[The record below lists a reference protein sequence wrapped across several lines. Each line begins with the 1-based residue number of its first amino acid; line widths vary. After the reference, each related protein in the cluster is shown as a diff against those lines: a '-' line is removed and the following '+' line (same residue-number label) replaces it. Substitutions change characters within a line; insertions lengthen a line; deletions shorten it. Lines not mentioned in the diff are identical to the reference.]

1 MEQYRNQIDEILAK
15 TGVDYRWLQGSG
27 FSGLN
32 DENKVSEAINRFMAR
47 NPNDPLTKAIRSR
60 GDAGI
65 TEWVGRL
72 RYAVNRLGGRGANG
86 NDQYDADAINILTG
100 TGQTPGS
107 ASKFEAGGTVS
118 NPPPEAGDPR
128 EAQFRDYMTK
138 FINRMNNQLTPDDPM
153 YKQLTQLSQM
163 GASRAS
169 QDVRGRGL
177 RVGRGGLGELAI
189 QQGAQNAVAPFEM
202 QRAQMAQQAMGM
214 LNSGNMGWEQMRQGA
229 HSLALQEQG
238 MQNQLNQAQYAQ
250 DADRAGGMGG
260 LVGGI
265 GGGVLGGLAALA
277 TGGAAAPLIPGL
289 IQGGAAVGGS
299 LGQSGVMRPRFGAVP
314 RYRYGGGGGQGGG
327 YA

>member
-15 TGVDYRWLQGSG
+15 TGVDYRWAQDAG
-27 FSGLN
+27 FGPSRVGDQLTAWAY
-32 DENKVSEAINRFMAR
+32 KNRG
-47 NPNDPLTKAIRSR
+47 DPLAQKILANPQGYRDSLIRAVR
-60 GDAGI
+60 
-65 TEWVGRL
+65 RL
-72 RYAVNRLGGRGANG
+72 REGGSS
-86 NDQYDADAINILTG
+86 DADAGLFNDI
-100 TGQTPGS
+100 QPGGPT
-107 ASKFEAGGTVS
+107 ASSLEAGGTVAG
-118 NPPPEAGDPR
+118 PETPQGDPR

-138 FINRMNNQLTPDDPM
+138 FINRMNSQLTPDDPM

-169 QDVRGRGL
+169 QDVGGRGL

-265 GGGVLGGLAALA
+265 IGGGVGGLAALA

-289 IQGGAAVGGS
+289 VQGGAAVGGS